1 MKVAK
6 LPNGKT
12 LRFPHEVSDE
22 AIDQVV
28 KEAMKD
34 YIQVSKHEKEKQE
47 KSDTET
53 RQRHEQLLNAM
64 NQIIHSHGVLLN
76 HAVKGHKEIVDSLKE
91 IAKAQSKPKK
101 RRAIRDKEGKLIGA
115 EDYE

>member
-12 LRFPHEVSDE
+12 LRFPSEVSDE

-28 KEAMKD
+28 RECMKD
-34 YIQVSKHEKEKQE
+34 HMELSKHEKEQKH
-47 KSDTET
+47 KADTET
-53 RQRHEQLLNAM
+53 AHRHSQLLNAM
-64 NQIIHSHGVLLN
+64 QQIVHSNGVLLN
-76 HAVKGHKEIVDSLKE
+76 HATQGHREIMGALKDL
-91 IAKAQSKPKK
+91 ANVQSKPKK
-101 RRAIRDKEGKLIGA
+101 RRAIRDEHGKLIGA